1 MGKQLTPR
9 ANGRTKS
16 PITGL
21 RSWIVLITAGSAGVL
36 TAATSWNPAPAA
48 AAYRAPGPDAAHPA
62 HQNALPHVQPSPST
76 SAVTDGGG
84 TNVTVGPDRDDDN
97 RRFFDDRFFDDGPF
111 KTRRHLEFTGA
122 IGFPE
127 VAIGCF
133 FDPDSRGADRHGRR
147 VVCVET
153 AGHPPIFA
161 HTRIRGRDF
170 FDGRFRRFR
179 HRNVH

>member
-48 AAYRAPGPDAAHPA
+48 AADAVRPA
-62 HQNALPHVQPSPST
+62 HQNAVPHIQPSPST
-76 SAVTDGGG
+76 SAVTDGSG
-84 TNVTVGPDRDDDN
+84 TNVNIGPDRDDNN
-97 RRFFDDRFFDDGPF
+97 RRFFDDGFFDGPF
-111 KTRRHLEFTGA
+111 KTRRHLEFTGG

-127 VAIGCF
+127 NALGCF
-133 FDPDSRGADRHGRR
+133 FDPDFRGADRQGRR

-153 AGHPPIFA
+153 AGRPPIFA
-161 HTRIRGRDF
+161 HTRVRGRDF

-179 HRNVH
+179 RVRRDH

>member
-9 ANGRTKS
+9 ANGRTKG

-48 AAYRAPGPDAAHPA
+48 AADVVRPA
-62 HQNALPHVQPSPST
+62 HQNAVPHIQPSPST
-76 SAVTDGGG
+76 SPSTGAVADGGG
-84 TNVTVGPDRDDDN
+84 TNVNIGPDKDDGN
-97 RRFFDDRFFDDGPF
+97 RRFFDDGFFFDGPF
-111 KTRRHLEFTGA
+111 KTRRHLEFTGG

-127 VAIGCF
+127 NALGCF
-133 FDPDSRGADRHGRR
+133 FDPDFRGADRQGRR

-153 AGHPPIFA
+153 AGPPPIFA
-161 HTRIRGRDF
+161 HTRVRGRDF

-179 HRNVH
+179 RVH

>member
-1 MGKQLTPR
+1 MTPR